1 MRTHTG
7 EKPYKCN
14 QCPQAFAQSNDLKA
28 HIRRHTGERF
38 RCDICSAA
46 FLQRYGLN
54 AHLRTVHGI
63 VVTSFTGR
71 LRKAEPGEVS
81 TGTGGPNDEMLS
93 ADEQMQGTESL
104 PTITTTTT
112 PAVATI
118 QHNVDNTSTPPLYLG
133 HHLLNPM
140 ASVGLAVAHAAATS
154 MEATILPPPHPPPPT
169 QL

>member
-7 EKPYKCN
+7 EKPYRCN

-38 RCDICSAA
+38 RCDECSAA

-71 LRKAEPGEVS
+71 LRKADQ
-81 TGTGGPNDEMLS
+81 TGDDTEATGKNILTGDE
-93 ADEQMQGTESL
+93 EQQIPGTEHVQQNADNS
-104 PTITTTTT
+104 TTTTT
-112 PAVATI
+112 SPM
-118 QHNVDNTSTPPLYLG
+118 YLG
-133 HHLLNPM
+133 PLLLNPIPM
-140 ASVGLAVAHAAATS
+140 SSAAGATS
-154 MEATILPPPHPPPPT
+154 IDGTLLPPPHPTPT